1 MLRSLL
7 ISVLG
12 TLRAD
17 RIADYGSNLLLHVRL
32 RRLRARGIPLNFV
45 PQGGNDLWIAGDLDR
60 FRIDPTSHLK
70 SGTFIDCSG
79 GVTIGA
85 HFHVGRGLT
94 IFSSKHNYRTDR
106 AIPYDTVDEEA
117 PVVIE
122 SCVWVG
128 ANVSILPG
136 VTIGE
141 GAIAAMGA
149 VITRDV
155 PAGAIVAGNPARV
168 IGQRDM
174 ELYRRLKAE
183 GRYA

>member
-1 MLRSLL
+1 MLTRILL
-7 ISVLG
+7 AILG
-12 TLRAD
+12 AVGVDRLAD
-17 RIADYGSNLLLHVRL
+17 RWASLMAQVRVQ
-32 RRLRARGIPLNFV
+32 RLRARGIPLTFI
-45 PQGGNDLWIAGDLDR
+45 PQGGQDFCIAGEENL
-60 FRIDPTSHLK
+60 FRIDPTSHIK

-94 IFSSKHNYRTDR
+94 IFSSKHNYKTDR
-106 AIPYDTVDEEA
+106 AIPYDLVDLAA

-122 SCVWVG
+122 DCVWAG

-141 GAIAAMGA
+141 GAIIAMGA
-149 VITRDV
+149 VVSRDV

-168 IGQRDM
+168 VGQRDM
-174 ELYRRLKAE
+174 ALYQRLKAE
-183 GRYA
+183 GRFA